1 MGEKLEMPK
10 IINIFHNADVR
21 GSFTKIFN
29 ADQFE
34 KLGLQTEYKE
44 IYYSTSQKDVIRG
57 MHFQIPPH
65 DHEKLVHVVSG
76 SIIDV
81 VVDLRKESPDYGKCM
96 EFSLSADN
104 PQALYIPKGFAHGF
118 RSLEDNTM
126 MLYIVSTGYAPQ
138 SDAGIAYDS
147 IGYDWGV
154 ENPVLSERD
163 KTFPRLEEFE
173 SPF

>member
-1 MGEKLEMPK
+1 MLEQPKLMD
-10 IINIFHNADVR
+10 IFHNGDVR

-29 ADQFE
+29 AEQFE
-34 KLGLQTEYKE
+34 KLGFQTEYKE

-57 MHFQIPPH
+57 MHFQVPPY
-65 DHEKLVHVVSG
+65 DHEKLVHVISG

-81 VVDLRKESPDYGKCM
+81 LVDLRKESPDFGKCM
-96 EFSLSADN
+96 EFSLSAEKK
-104 PQALYIPKGFAHGF
+104 QALYIPKGFAHGF

-126 MLYIVSTGYAPQ
+126 MLYIVSTGYNAQ
-138 SDAGIAYDS
+138 CDKGIAYDS

-154 ENPVLSERD
+154 DNPILSDRD
-163 KTFPRLEEFE
+163 KTFSRLEEFV